1 MTSTKRLTVSERYAR
16 SILSAWNKNDL
27 SALQAALTQP
37 PVTLPETLPAV
48 ECERMDLIRDLGRN
62 LLPGDTSGQ
71 AENGTNQNALLALL
85 RHLARTE

>member
-37 PVTLPETLPAV
+37 SVTLPETLPAV

-71 AENGTNQNALLALL
+71 AENETNQNALLALL